1 MKPPAFDYV
10 RAGSLDEALSS
21 LSEHGTDAR
30 VIAGGQSLL
39 PMLTMRLAK
48 PAVLVD
54 VMRLPELAKVS
65 TAGDA
70 TVVQA
75 AVRQGA
81 MLARPSLAEEQPLLA
96 AALPWVGHYQTR
108 AQGTLCGS
116 VAHADPS
123 AEIPLCLIVLDGEV
137 RLRTKRRSRRVKADE
152 FFTGMMTTGR
162 GDDELIE
169 AIAFPKRRAD
179 TGYAFAEFG
188 RRHGDYAIVACA
200 AVADKQ
206 GLRLGV
212 AGVADRPAL
221 RRWPLLE
228 GSAVDD
234 ALNELAWELD
244 ARDDVHATGR
254 FRRDLV
260 RRLGR
265 QVVQEAQQ
273 CRT

>member
-1 MKPPAFDYV
+1 MKPPAFGYV
-10 RAGSLDEALSS
+10 RPGSLDEALSC
-21 LSEHGTDAR
+21 LAEHGADAR

-39 PMLTMRLAK
+39 PMLAMRLAK

-54 VMRLPELAKVS
+54 VMRLPELAKVAA
-65 TAGDA
+65 TGDA
-70 TVVQA
+70 IVVPA

-81 MLARPSLAEEQPLLA
+81 MLARASLADEQPLLA

-137 RLRTKRRSRRVKADE
+137 RLRTKRRSRRVKADA

-200 AVADKQ
+200 AVADGG
-206 GLRLGV
+206 GLRLAV

-221 RRWPLLE
+221 RRWPLLD
-228 GSAVDD
+228 GSALDD

-244 ARDDVHATGR
+244 ARDDVHATAR

-265 QVVQEAQQ
+265 QVMQEAMR

>member
-70 TVVQA
+70 IVVPA

>member
-1 MKPPAFDYV
+1 M
-10 RAGSLDEALSS
+10 
-21 LSEHGTDAR
+21 
-30 VIAGGQSLL
+30 
-39 PMLTMRLAK
+39 
-48 PAVLVD
+48 
-54 VMRLPELAKVS
+54 
-65 TAGDA
+65 
-70 TVVQA
+70 
-75 AVRQGA
+75 
-81 MLARPSLAEEQPLLA
+81 
-96 AALPWVGHYQTR
+96 
-108 AQGTLCGS
+108 
-116 VAHADPS
+116 
-123 AEIPLCLIVLDGEV
+123 

-206 GLRLGV
+206 GLRFGV

-228 GSAVDD
+228 GSAMDD

-265 QVVQEAQQ
+265 QVVQEAQR

>member
-21 LSEHGTDAR
+21 LSEHGVDAR

-70 TVVQA
+70 IVVPA

-137 RLRTKRRSRRVKADE
+137 RLRTKRRSRRVEADE